1 MVGERA
7 TAERHV
13 RQAEGLRL
21 HEHREVGPGASLV
34 SVGLQKEGRPGPL
47 TQADPAL
54 LGSWGKKG
62 RFLCRAP
69 TCTTT

>member
-13 RQAEGLRL
+13 REAEGLRL